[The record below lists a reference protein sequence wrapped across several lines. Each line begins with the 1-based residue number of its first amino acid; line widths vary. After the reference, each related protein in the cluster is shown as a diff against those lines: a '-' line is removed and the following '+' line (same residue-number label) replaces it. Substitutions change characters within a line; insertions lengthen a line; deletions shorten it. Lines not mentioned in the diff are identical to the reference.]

1 MIWLALLA
9 AACVIWSLPF
19 RLLGWI
25 VSLALYINRQ
35 HR

>member
-19 RLLGWI
+19 RLLSWI
-25 VSLALYINRQ
+25 ISLAVRTNRQ
-35 HR
+35 H